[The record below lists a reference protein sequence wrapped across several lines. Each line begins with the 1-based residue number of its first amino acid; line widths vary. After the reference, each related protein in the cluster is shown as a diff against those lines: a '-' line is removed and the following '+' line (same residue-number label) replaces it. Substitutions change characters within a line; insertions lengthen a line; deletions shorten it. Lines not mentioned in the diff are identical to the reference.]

1 MDQLNTEISDLKPNH
16 ISSCIHNVW
25 NCSWQQFEGYHYSNL
40 KEIDMYVPSR
50 DSHGYGESCYVRTIV
65 PRCCNSVGMVGY
77 KLWELLHILWISSES
92 NL

>member
-1 MDQLNTEISDLKPNH
+1 MDQLNTKSFDLKPNP

-40 KEIDMYVPSR
+40 EENDKYVSFR
-50 DSHGYGESCYVRTIV
+50 YSYAYGKSCSVRTLT
-65 PRCCNSVGMVGY
+65 PRGCNSARLARY
-77 KLWELLHILWISSES
+77 KMEKLLHRVWMSSES